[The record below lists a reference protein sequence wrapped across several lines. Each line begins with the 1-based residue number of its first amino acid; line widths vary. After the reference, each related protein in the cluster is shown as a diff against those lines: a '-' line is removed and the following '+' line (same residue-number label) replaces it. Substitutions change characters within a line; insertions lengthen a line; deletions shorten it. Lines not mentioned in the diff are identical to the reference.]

1 MPQIIAP
8 ILFIAAIIYVAYPL
22 VSDRILATDPEA
34 EESSRERLLNEKD
47 EIIASLKDIE
57 MDYRMGKLSLQDYT
71 QLRVDFERRAADVLK
86 RLDDNDDER

>member
-1 MPQIIAP
+1 MAQIIAP

-22 VSDRILATDPEA
+22 LSEKSVASDAEA
-34 EESSRERLLNEKD
+34 GESGQERLLNEKD
-47 EIIASLKDIE
+47 EIISSLKDIE

-86 RLDDNDDER
+86 RLDENHDQR